1 MRIKVVTLNEELYDK
16 IENRFKDENPE
27 LIVPIGG
34 DGTFIYAI
42 QQNLNFVTNKI
53 PVFGIA
59 NGTLNFLMNSHKV
72 EDINK
77 LLEYISERTNIDFI
91 KTPILNYYI
100 NNKYKGVAIN
110 EVVYGESIRYYP
122 TIKISTSKIDKNF
135 QGSFISV
142 SSPIGST
149 ALNYNVGGKIIPMEY
164 PIMSV
169 NSIASNME
177 LHERIDNE
185 PIFITQFYERAKI
198 AVLVDNHI
206 KHYMQ
211 NNDVLKIEI
220 GKYVTLGYDNYKE
233 FEKKRVLCM
242 INQ

>member
-1 MRIKVVTLNEELYDK
+1 MFNIKVFTYNKELLDEIDDK
-16 IENRFKDENPE
+16 YKSENPD

-34 DGTFIYAI
+34 DGTFISAI
-42 QQNLNFVTNKI
+42 EKYHGLNKPFY
-53 PVFGIA
+53 GIA
-59 NGTLNFLMNSHKV
+59 NGTLNFLMNSYKA
-72 EDINK
+72 EDINI

-122 TIKISTSKIDKNF
+122 TIKVSTSKIDKNF

-164 PIMSV
+164 PIMSI

-206 KHYMQ
+206 KHYMK